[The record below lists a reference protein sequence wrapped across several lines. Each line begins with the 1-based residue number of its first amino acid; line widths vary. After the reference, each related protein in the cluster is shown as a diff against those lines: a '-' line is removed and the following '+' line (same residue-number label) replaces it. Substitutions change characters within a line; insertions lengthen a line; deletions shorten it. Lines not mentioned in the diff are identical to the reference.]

1 MISLLRGRIALA
13 ANSTREARFIEL
25 YEEHFEAVRRY
36 VWRREPA
43 IADDV
48 VAETFLVAWRR
59 LDDVPASARPWLI
72 GVARNVRLN
81 VRRGVNR
88 QQAVVER
95 LAGTA
100 PVTAAEHVSREADVV
115 RGALATLSERDREV
129 LLLTIWDELDRSAI
143 AEVLGCTQGN
153 VSLRL
158 HRARR
163 RFAAAVDKLNACAST
178 RVSSSLISGGVDV

>member
-1 MISLLRGRIALA
+1 MALA
-13 ANSTREARFIEL
+13 ENSTREERFIAL
-25 YEEHFEAVRRY
+25 YEQHFEAVRRY
-36 VWRREPA
+36 VWRREPS

-81 VRRGVNR
+81 LRRGVKR

-95 LAGTA
+95 LVDTV
-100 PVTAAEHVSREADVV
+100 PVTTAEHVSREADVV
-115 RGALATLSERDREV
+115 RAALATLSDRDREV
-129 LLLTIWDELDRSAI
+129 LLLSIWDELDRSAI
-143 AEVLGCTQGN
+143 AEVLDCTQGN

-163 RFAAAVDKLNACAST
+163 RFAAAVDKLNAGLST
-178 RVSSSLISGGVDV
+178 LVPSSLISGGVDV